1 MLVTTLWCLYPNCD
15 NGDRHIGKV
24 TKLMILSPISVKPI
38 EEVWF
43 AKCSFL
49 FVLKEKCSYN
59 EITHPIKITK
69 NPFWGQMIDSFISLV
84 LSYRIIDI
92 VWYHWFSQK
101 SVFLN
106 VLAVINVDYVK
117 IGSWKRDRSGSFYLF
132 DVKTDLW
139 TQNNSTQF
147 SQIETTDGYASKL

>member
-1 MLVTTLWCLYPNCD
+1 MDMPSIVVFWCHVQKDPTSHSHVVMFTWPPPLRSRLWKFWN
-15 NGDRHIGKV
+15 
-24 TKLMILSPISVKPI
+24 
-38 EEVWF
+38 
-43 AKCSFL
+43 SFL
-49 FVLKEKCSYN
+49 FVLGEKCSYN

-92 VWYHWFSQK
+92 VCYHWFSQK

>member
-1 MLVTTLWCLYPNCD
+1 
-15 NGDRHIGKV
+15 
-24 TKLMILSPISVKPI
+24 
-38 EEVWF
+38 
-43 AKCSFL
+43 
-49 FVLKEKCSYN
+49 
-59 EITHPIKITK
+59 
-69 NPFWGQMIDSFISLV
+69 MIDSLISLV

-132 DVKTDLW
+132 DVKTDL
-139 TQNNSTQF
+139 
-147 SQIETTDGYASKL
+147 

>member
-1 MLVTTLWCLYPNCD
+1 MTWFTWHWNSRWETHVPINIWLRRRKCRFDQCD
-15 NGDRHIGKV
+15 LRN
-24 TKLMILSPISVKPI
+24 S
-38 EEVWF
+38 
-43 AKCSFL
+43 SFL
-49 FVLKEKCSYN
+49 FVLVENCSYN

>member
-1 MLVTTLWCLYPNCD
+1 
-15 NGDRHIGKV
+15 
-24 TKLMILSPISVKPI
+24 
-38 EEVWF
+38 
-43 AKCSFL
+43 
-49 FVLKEKCSYN
+49 
-59 EITHPIKITK
+59 
-69 NPFWGQMIDSFISLV
+69 MIDSFISLV